1 MCQRLYIASF
11 KPIGGVSRSKAAPY
25 LELWRAGK
33 QHETVRRHFPV
44 GEFPMLYV
52 AAGYSPCGCGFPEGL
67 PGDRDRR
74 KDQPEER
81 ATMARLVEALRPV
94 VTSRPR
100 VQLYLCFIG
109 HEGERPEGRRSVT
122 LGDIADPSFRFQDL
136 EVVTVV
142 KGGVE
147 QRVAPDGRRWHTGR
161 RPQVN
166 AGVGRT

>member
-1 MCQRLYIASF
+1 VCQRLYIASF

-67 PGDRDRR
+67 PGDRDRF
-74 KDQPEER
+74 KVQPQER
-81 ATMARLVEALRPV
+81 ATMARLVEAIRPV
-94 VTSRPR
+94 VASRPR

-136 EVVTVV
+136 AVVTVV

>member
-11 KPIGGVSRSKAAPY
+11 RPIGSVSRSKDAPY
-25 LELWRAGK
+25 LELWPAGK
-33 QHETVRRHFPV
+33 QDETVRRHFPI

-52 AAGYSPCGCGFPEGL
+52 AAGHSPCGCGFPELL
-67 PGDRDRR
+67 PGGRDRFQ
-74 KDQPEER
+74 DQPEER

-109 HEGERPEGRRSVT
+109 HEEDRPEGRRSVT
-122 LGDIADPSFRFQDL
+122 LRDLADPSFRFQDL
-136 EVVTVV
+136 EVVTVF

-147 QRVAPDGRRWHTGR
+147 QRVAPAERAMARLRRAR
-161 RPQVN
+161 R
-166 AGVGRT
+166 